1 MTEEEWNQSHPEQC
15 TQYVEAWK
23 TKQYRNEQRSAALQ
37 HIIAVSGGVKISGRP
52 PRLTDFLPHKNKP
65 KVSAELSEA
74 RLKIAFHAM
83 AKAQQR
89 KEGNYNG
96 Q

>member
-1 MTEEEWNQSHPEQC
+1 MTEEEWNRSHPEQC
-15 TQYVEAWK
+15 NQYVEAWK
-23 TKQYRNEQRSAALQ
+23 NKQYRDEQRNAALQ
-37 HIIAVSGGVKISGRP
+37 HIIAVSGGVKISGRA
-52 PRLTDFLPHKNKP
+52 PRLADFLPRRGKP

-74 RLKIAFHAM
+74 RLKIALQAM

-89 KEGNYNG
+89 KEGKPNG